1 MKNVPNNREPTSR
14 HENDSYKSLF
24 SILLLFVGLFVC
36 CAMLTGCAGL
46 IKQTYKVHVLDQSGD
61 PVSGA
66 LVVLHDAS
74 WVQYPYTYYS
84 LKGGCISLFHDYDM
98 IAWLD
103 KNEKYPYFRVEVTD
117 ADGIAHIKMRK
128 AVWGTSVAGPE
139 LNSFGMVG
147 YYSAVFGTDVVAV
160 TNNLNY
166 VFDAS
171 AAKLMTSKLRM
182 ALTFKENQKPEIFEY
197 KKRIEARLAELK
209 DKEARSSKGSGSVR
223 DLDQIQK

>member
-1 MKNVPNNREPTSR
+1 MNKIRR
-14 HENDSYKSLF
+14 CILF
-24 SILLLFVGLFVC
+24 LCVYLSVC
-36 CAMLTGCAGL
+36 CVMLTGCAGL
-46 IKQTYKVHVLDQSGD
+46 IKQTYKVHVLDQFGD
-61 PVSGA
+61 PVSDA

-98 IAWLD
+98 MAWLD
-103 KNEKYPYFRVEVTD
+103 KNGKYPYFRVEVTD

-160 TNNLNY
+160 TNNLDD

-171 AAKLMTSKLRM
+171 AAKLMISKLRM
-182 ALTFKENQKPEIFEY
+182 ALTFKENQRTEVFEY
-197 KKRIEARLAELK
+197 KKRIEARLAELNDEKQNQGAESGAILKMK
-209 DKEARSSKGSGSVR
+209 DKDECEN
-223 DLDQIQK
+223 